1 MEYRRRYLRR
11 FGNQNQDDKDKE
23 ASQNNKDTNK
33 LEEKVDV
40 PKNEQKV
47 NNQNVY
53 LQKLLQKSNNVQNSP
68 SISITTVKDSL
79 PSFRNSI
86 HDILSTDENKQRA
99 IKYVIQ
105 KRNDF
110 KKNKFQINTENEQE
124 ESNPVLANRY
134 TKYQNRINSNNSNNI
149 ELNYN
154 KNVNINSRQSK
165 KENQQDIKPN
175 FSHYYARRTKT
186 SDINLNN
193 DMEQINKKRD
203 LILSFIMY

>member
-33 LEEKVDV
+33 LEEKVDA

-99 IKYVIQ
+99 IKYVMQ
-105 KRNDF
+105 KEM
-110 KKNKFQINTENEQE
+110 I
-124 ESNPVLANRY
+124 
-134 TKYQNRINSNNSNNI
+134 
-149 ELNYN
+149 
-154 KNVNINSRQSK
+154 SK
-165 KENQQDIKPN
+165 K
-175 FSHYYARRTKT
+175 
-186 SDINLNN
+186 INCKLTPK
-193 DMEQINKKRD
+193 MNKKKATQ
-203 LILSFIMY
+203 F